1 MIGSIKHRREGDT
14 RSRNDANCKDII
26 EAMRKLDK
34 AVVMPIFAVPSHQLH
49 AIPRS
54 HPEELH
60 SMSVV
65 ERLYQMESKISQCQE
80 LIDNTVG
87 RNIHITERMDKLEQN
102 QRPSYSSV
110 ANASVAPTQPF
121 VFGATN
127 RATTPATPVA
137 QATSRSTNRTQVPDK
152 PTSSERNDDPLNNKP
167 STMQNRKY
175 ITREQPQSTLSIPQ
189 FSAIKG
195 GSIDNIDTISMKSGA
210 SDYSGYQYQ
219 RQYIKTLQRP
229 KNKSRVVTGTNVT
242 EGSRSAG
249 FQGAPEP
256 DRHLFIYRVRTNT
269 TDEDISNFMKEND
282 IVFREI
288 ACLSNPNAKYKSFK
302 LTVAVTQYDQLFN
315 DNLWPRGVR
324 VRPYI
329 TKNISHHDG

>member
-1 MIGSIKHRREGDT
+1 
-14 RSRNDANCKDII
+14 
-26 EAMRKLDK
+26 
-34 AVVMPIFAVPSHQLH
+34 
-49 AIPRS
+49 
-54 HPEELH
+54 
-60 SMSVV
+60 MS
-65 ERLYQMESKISQCQE
+65 
-80 LIDNTVG
+80 
-87 RNIHITERMDKLEQN
+87 
-102 QRPSYSSV
+102 
-110 ANASVAPTQPF
+110 A
-121 VFGATN
+121 
-127 RATTPATPVA
+127 
-137 QATSRSTNRTQVPDK
+137 
-152 PTSSERNDDPLNNKP
+152 
-167 STMQNRKY
+167 
-175 ITREQPQSTLSIPQ
+175 
-189 FSAIKG
+189 
-195 GSIDNIDTISMKSGA
+195 
-210 SDYSGYQYQ
+210 
-219 RQYIKTLQRP
+219 
-229 KNKSRVVTGTNVT
+229 GTNVT